1 METWDGEKETYSLD
15 LCIYAGS
22 MRAGSLIKDHGWN
35 QKKKKSINHS
45 FLDGYFKY
53 LAEIVLIWVSA
64 VLSANTRSPCA
75 HTQCWEA
82 GGPAARHLLCSQF
95 KASGL
100 IVHINMERNIQLA
113 S

>member
-1 METWDGEKETYSLD
+1 M
-15 LCIYAGS
+15 AGT
-22 MRAGSLIKDHGWN
+22 K
-35 QKKKKSINHS
+35 KKKKSINHS

-82 GGPAARHLLCSQF
+82 GAQLHDTFCVLNLKLL
-95 KASGL
+95 G
-100 IVHINMERNIQLA
+100 
-113 S
+113 

>member
-1 METWDGEKETYSLD
+1 
-15 LCIYAGS
+15 

-35 QKKKKSINHS
+35 QKKKKKKKKKTINQT
-45 FLDGYFKY
+45 FLDGSFKY
-53 LAEIVLIWVSA
+53 LAENFLLLVSA